1 MNTIYSLSGLT
12 YGQHS
17 ITLEV
22 LEGTL
27 SVDMVGI
34 LGNRYQTPPPPTA
47 EPPAPETPTPP
58 AGNPHAS
65 AAPAPQTSSPAI
77 QTPSLNAGLKKGTIV
92 TAGKAKYEITD
103 PAKKEAAYKKPL
115 NTQITTANIPA
126 AVKLTE
132 NEKKVAYKVTSIRS
146 RAFVDCKRLKSL
158 VVGKN
163 IKTIG
168 KEACK
173 GCRSLKKIK
182 LQSCVLKQ
190 VGRNAYRGIYK
201 KATITCNKKVL
212 RAYRKLF
219 TAKTGITPAIKL
231 KKS

>member
-1 MNTIYSLSGLT
+1 MVPRKRPGNVRLPTQYVHEQAGATLSYTFNGTGLEILAGTKKTAVLRVTIDDEIVSEDEETHTADDMNTIYSLSGLT

-103 PAKKEAAYKKPL
+103 PAKKEAAFSDDLCHY
-115 NTQITTANIPA
+115 
-126 AVKLTE
+126 
-132 NEKKVAYKVTSIRS
+132 
-146 RAFVDCKRLKSL
+146 AFH
-158 VVGKN
+158 
-163 IKTIG
+163 
-168 KEACK
+168 
-173 GCRSLKKIK
+173 
-182 LQSCVLKQ
+182 
-190 VGRNAYRGIYK
+190 YH
-201 KATITCNKKVL
+201 
-212 RAYRKLF
+212 LF
-219 TAKTGITPAIKL
+219 N
-231 KKS
+231 